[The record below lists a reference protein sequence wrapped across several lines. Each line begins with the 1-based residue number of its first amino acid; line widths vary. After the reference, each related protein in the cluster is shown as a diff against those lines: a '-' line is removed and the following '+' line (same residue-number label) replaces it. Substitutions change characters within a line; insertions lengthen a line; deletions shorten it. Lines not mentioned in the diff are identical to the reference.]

1 MIALAGQLAFSAST
15 SRRRASARLA
25 VGVLSLAL
33 ALGSPLCH
41 AALSAAP
48 FAHDSL
54 IDSLSL
60 DRGPGQS
67 LGVGRT
73 NDKDDV
79 CCHLLAMR
87 EHATGKSPALL
98 PHRTSTSPLSAPS
111 LLAWVYRIPLAH
123 TMRSL
128 HRVSLL
134 ATPLE
139 RFTDKLVL

>member
-1 MIALAGQLAFSAST
+1 MIALARQLAFSAST

-48 FAHDSL
+48 FAHDRL
-54 IDSLSL
+54 IDSPSS

-67 LGVGRT
+67 LGVGQSNERG
-73 NDKDDV
+73 DA
-79 CCHLLAMR
+79 CCHPFAMR
-87 EHATGKSPALL
+87 DDATGKSPALL
-98 PHRTSTSPLSAPS
+98 PHLGSASPLSASSIP
-111 LLAWVYRIPLAH
+111 AWVYRVPQAYMAPSLRRVPL
-123 TMRSL
+123 RN
-128 HRVSLL
+128 
-134 ATPLE
+134 TPLE